1 MWMNPEYSQEKV
13 EQNFAINVSNDSTLA
28 VYMYD
33 LEAPKNNILERL
45 QDLWS
50 IIKKFKEDDE
60 GIPTCLENQYNTNF
74 KKLNL
79 ESDYWKKFNLRFK
92 WPESNEA
99 EAPSVLLIDNWGI
112 CIEIIRNP
120 NKIINVVQYVVND
133 IQNKH
138 TPEWYNRKEL
148 EVSLPKLSTMIEHIR
163 KLSDLEVMREQYTD
177 DMKKVIWNTLGWLGV
192 NFEPKNKK
200 K

>member
-1 MWMNPEYSQEKV
+1 M
-13 EQNFAINVSNDSTLA
+13 
-28 VYMYD
+28 
-33 LEAPKNNILERL
+33 
-45 QDLWS
+45 
-50 IIKKFKEDDE
+50 
-60 GIPTCLENQYNTNF
+60 
-74 KKLNL
+74 
-79 ESDYWKKFNLRFK
+79 
-92 WPESNEA
+92 
-99 EAPSVLLIDNWGI
+99 
-112 CIEIIRNP
+112 EIIRNS
-120 NKIINVVQYVVND
+120 NKIIKVVQYIVND

>member
-1 MWMNPEYSQEKV
+1 MNESRIFSRKSGTKFCNKCFKWFNTSCIYVWPWSSQ
-13 EQNFAINVSNDSTLA
+13 
-28 VYMYD
+28 
-33 LEAPKNNILERL
+33 NNILERL

-120 NKIINVVQYVVND
+120 NKIINV
-133 IQNKH
+133 I
-138 TPEWYNRKEL
+138 KEAIPKFLGAMQKNAGTAAGAAALSQALGNHAGQGFGINL
-148 EVSLPKLSTMIEHIR
+148 EDGKRFWRRFSAAI
-163 KLSDLEVMREQYTD
+163 
-177 DMKKVIWNTLGWLGV
+177 
-192 NFEPKNKK
+192 
-200 K
+200 